1 MNSSF
6 GVTVADMLITV
17 RKLLQ
22 IAGRLKSSALLETG
36 KLSYD
41 YHVCNCAI
49 F

>member
-6 GVTVADMLITV
+6 GVTVADMLTAF

-41 YHVCNCAI
+41 YHVCDRAI